1 MSEVFGDKPLFR
13 LYVVERNITTPR
25 TIQGVRDALS
35 VLLGADGFELEV
47 FDVVSD
53 PRAAFE
59 GRIKATPTLVRTYPR
74 PEVRIIGDMGNPERF
89 IPVLGD
95 MGRVGGRASYSRKK

>member
-1 MSEVFGDKPLFR
+1 MSGEFSNKPMFR
-13 LYVVERNITTPR
+13 LYVVERNISTPR
-25 TIQGVRDALS
+25 TIRGVRDALS
-35 VLLGADGFELEV
+35 VLLGGDGFELEI
-47 FDVVSD
+47 FDVVSN

-95 MGRVGGRASYSRKK
+95 VGRSGGKDSFSRNK